1 MKKITL
7 LTFLFILNNVFS
19 QIKKEVINVTVL
31 GQKQGLLQLNIKGL
45 TQDKQGYIWAGT
57 EDGLHKFNAY
67 NFKQFT
73 HNPKDSLSIKDDHIR
88 DLKAVND
95 TLFIATNTQG
105 IIGYKFSENRFFE
118 IYKSTKNNDLL
129 FGHVV
134 AKFSNK
140 KMIFST
146 KNNLIIYNQQ
156 TKKTN
161 FVNLPTSK
169 KENIALDFFKI
180 DSNNI
185 LLATSNSGIL
195 NLNITSLKT
204 SPFFDKIT
212 NTSAIYKNNE
222 TLFIGTPTGLKIV
235 DVNNKLH
242 NTSIKSFVQC
252 FYKIADELFIG
263 TKEGLYKYSLSTKEI
278 TQITLKNNNNET
290 IFPINIIKIISD
302 EKGNIWFGTEGEG
315 LFHYSKY
322 QKKFKTINIKL
333 KEFPNVQKISSF
345 NFLNDHDST
354 LWIGT
359 GLGMI
364 KYYQKSKKFKFYN
377 ETKGNLI
384 YTIKKDFN
392 NTIWAG
398 GFSTGLLKY
407 NPEKDSFT
415 PLLHDKKNKTTI
427 TDNEVIEIIPI
438 DKNTLWV
445 ATWNVGVFKFDIPSE
460 KFTPILI
467 KNKHLSRTRISFVDS
482 NKNIWLGSDE
492 GLYKVAKNDT
502 THYTFELNENKKI
515 SNNRIFAIKEDSKGN
530 YWVGTASG
538 LTKIDKNENTTRYY
552 KQQGLPNDFIYSIT
566 IDKKDNVW
574 VSTNHGVSVL
584 DVTKNTF
591 KNYTDKDGLQNIE
604 FNGKAGFK
612 DKKGNFYF
620 GGIGGINIF
629 NPETINE
636 NPHSPKVYIES
647 VELFNKPINQ
657 NILFNNNLEFK
668 SSENVLTFNY
678 AALNFINSEKVL
690 YQYKMEGFDSE
701 WRPVTKDRTTT
712 YTNLNPG
719 NYIFKIKATNDVG
732 IWNNSPTTLNIKIT
746 PPWYAQLWFRI
757 TAFFSVLFSIVLFYF
772 YKTNQL
778 KREKIKLEK
787 TVQERTIELTE
798 KNDSLEKSYT
808 LTKKQKENIAF
819 LMKEMNHRVR
829 NNLQIIS
836 SLLNIQAN
844 STQNT
849 ETKGILIVA
858 KNRILSIAYI
868 QSILNTDS
876 QNIDLCDFIKEVSE
890 KINQTLSNSDNNLK
904 FKQVY
909 NIQSI
914 KGYSNTNLSLI
925 GLILNELITNTHKYA
940 FKEYSKNNTL
950 TISCKKTI
958 NFIEIEIKD
967 NGIGYTSDNIKNS
980 SLGLELIAEM
990 VSQLNA
996 KLITDTTNGVSNK
1009 ILIPL

>member
-359 GLGMI
+359 GLGMV

-427 TDNEVIEIIPI
+427 ADNEVIEIIPI

-502 THYTFELNENKKI
+502 THYTFELNEKKKI

-538 LTKIDKNENTTRYY
+538 LTKIDTNENTTRYY

-732 IWNNSPTTLNIKIT
+732 VWNNSPTTLNIKIT

-772 YKTNQL
+772 YKTNH
-778 KREKIKLEK
+778 
-787 TVQERTIELTE
+787 
-798 KNDSLEKSYT
+798 YT
-808 LTKKQKENIAF
+808 
-819 LMKEMNHRVR
+819 
-829 NNLQIIS
+829 
-836 SLLNIQAN
+836 
-844 STQNT
+844 
-849 ETKGILIVA
+849 
-858 KNRILSIAYI
+858 
-868 QSILNTDS
+868 
-876 QNIDLCDFIKEVSE
+876 
-890 KINQTLSNSDNNLK
+890 QT
-904 FKQVY
+904 
-909 NIQSI
+909 
-914 KGYSNTNLSLI
+914 
-925 GLILNELITNTHKYA
+925 
-940 FKEYSKNNTL
+940 
-950 TISCKKTI
+950 
-958 NFIEIEIKD
+958 
-967 NGIGYTSDNIKNS
+967 
-980 SLGLELIAEM
+980 
-990 VSQLNA
+990 
-996 KLITDTTNGVSNK
+996 
-1009 ILIPL
+1009 